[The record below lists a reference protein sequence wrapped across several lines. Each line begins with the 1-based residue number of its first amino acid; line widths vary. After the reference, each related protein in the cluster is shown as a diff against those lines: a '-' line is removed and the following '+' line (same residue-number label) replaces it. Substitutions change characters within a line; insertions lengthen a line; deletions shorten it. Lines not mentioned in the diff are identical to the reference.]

1 MARMTRWM
9 ALAAALAIGASS
21 AARAAY
27 YEEKTILPSPE
38 YAENQGE
45 VIVYQHMVHCR
56 QIHCLNITPRVEMVP
71 GGGPYLVSSTFGATL
86 ELSTDGGGVYTPIL
100 AQGEAQ
106 WLFTVGGG
114 GGGGGLLA
122 EIKLD
127 YDKIF
132 GGNLPPGVEIRE
144 SPTLDST
151 GMSTCTALAGPGG
164 GGGGGYIIDSFFDIF
179 TEITLD
185 GGNTWYPADAPM
197 HMTGTPEPA
206 TLALLGLG
214 LAGVLARRRKR

>member
-1 MARMTRWM
+1 M
-9 ALAAALAIGASS
+9 IGWIVVASVVSLLASS
-21 AARAAY
+21 VVQAGY
-27 YEEKTILPSPE
+27 YDLKQMLPSPAYKE
-38 YAENQGE
+38 KEE
-45 VIVYQHMVHCR
+45 EEIVYANMVQCR
-56 QIHCLNITPRVEMVP
+56 QIHMENITGREEMTP
-71 GGGPYLVSSTFGATL
+71 GGGPYLVSSTFEATL

-100 AQGEAQ
+100 AQGEAR

-132 GGNLPPGVEIRE
+132 RGNLPPGVEIRE

-179 TEITLD
+179 TEVSLD
-185 GGNTWYPADAPM
+185 GGLTWTPADGPM
-197 HMTGTPEPA
+197 HMIGTPEPA
-206 TLALLGLG
+206 TLCLLGVGAVG
-214 LAGVLARRRKR
+214 LLARWRRK